1 MRKYERFELGRD
13 ATISLGVVRIQDEEQ
28 THHYDNEPMH
38 YYDNE
43 PIITLR
49 PPRDVVSIRLLFTAE
64 DGSNEAREIIMNPKR
79 ARKLRKVMKK
89 HLKKF
94 ADKIEGK

>member
-13 ATISLGVVRIQDEEQ
+13 ATISLGVVRIEAEEK
-28 THHYDNEPMH
+28 TY

-43 PIITLR
+43 PTITLH
-49 PPRDVVSIRLLFTAE
+49 PPRDMVSIRLLFTAE
-64 DGSNEAREIIMNPKR
+64 DGSNEAREIIMNAKR
-79 ARKLRKVMKK
+79 ARKLRKLMKK
-89 HLKKF
+89 YLKKF

>member
-13 ATISLGVVRIQDEEQ
+13 ATISLGVVRIPAEEE
-28 THHYDNEPMH
+28 TY

-43 PIITLR
+43 PTITLH
-49 PPRDVVSIRLLFTAE
+49 PPRDMVSIRLLFTNE
-64 DGSNEAREIIMNPKR
+64 DGQNEAREIIMNPKR

-89 HLKKF
+89 YLRKF

>member
-13 ATISLGVVRIQDEEQ
+13 ASINLEVVRIPAEEK
-28 THHYDNEPMH
+28 TYYFDNKPTI
-38 YYDNE
+38 
-43 PIITLR
+43 IIT

-64 DGSNEAREIIMNPKR
+64 DGHNEAREIVMNAKQ